1 MVRHHHERYDGT
13 GYPDKLK
20 GEEISQNARILAVAD
35 TLDAMLS
42 DRPYRK
48 GMEQEKALR
57 LIQEA
62 SGTQFDPKMV
72 DALMRAM
79 RRKAGE
85 ERRIA

>member
-1 MVRHHHERYDGT
+1 
-13 GYPDKLK
+13 
-20 GEEISQNARILAVAD
+20 
-35 TLDAMLS
+35 
-42 DRPYRK
+42 
-48 GMEQEKALR
+48 MEQEKALR

-62 SGTQFDPKMV
+62 SGTQFDPRMV